1 MRADCPDLSRIA
13 NIFAAAGK
21 HAPLALVRGINQT
34 GDRVRTAMKRSL
46 VGQSGLPSKTIHKA
60 LKKESAYGSNFTYEI
75 NSRGGNISLKYF
87 KAKETPQG
95 VVAHP
100 WASAGLYPH
109 AFMKGARF
117 PNRVA
122 KEGIKR
128 LNGHVFQRA
137 GKRRLKINKV
147 KSNLFIPTEMTSGAT
162 ADTFYRDAI
171 AGLEKNITSKLFSFI
186 K

>member
-1 MRADCPDLSRIA
+1 MLSMRADCPDLSRIA

-60 LKKESAYGSNFTYEI
+60 LQKKSAYGSNFTYEI

-100 WASAGLYPH
+100 WASAHSYSH
-109 AFMKGARF
+109 AFMKGGRF
-117 PNRVA
+117 PNR
-122 KEGIKR
+122 KEAKR
-128 LNGHVFQRA
+128 LGGHVFQRA